1 VKYDFF
7 INCCFVFRREKPA
20 LPVALVHVNRE
31 ISFTFHV
38 SLFTTNKGT
47 THEEPPT
54 TIDYRL

>member
-1 VKYDFF
+1 MTSSLIAASFF
-7 INCCFVFRREKPA
+7 AAKNLHSRCSA
-20 LPVALVHVNRE
+20 VHVNRE

-38 SLFTTNKGT
+38 SLFTTSKGT